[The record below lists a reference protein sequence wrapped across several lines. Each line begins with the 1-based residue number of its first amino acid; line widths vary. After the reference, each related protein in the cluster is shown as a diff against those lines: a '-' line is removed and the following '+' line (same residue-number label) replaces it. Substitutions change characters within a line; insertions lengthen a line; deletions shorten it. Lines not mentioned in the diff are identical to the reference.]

1 MKKILKFGFVGLT
14 HLGLNYLAGA
24 TEKKFNVVGVDLD
37 SNKINQLKKF
47 KIQYSEPKLKKTIIK
62 NQKNILFS
70 SNLENLRKCNIVF
83 ISQDVETDIRG
94 KSNFNDLKK
103 LIN

>member
-24 TEKKFNVVGVDLD
+24 TEKKFNVIGVDLD

-47 KIQYSEPKLKKTIIK
+47 KIQ
-62 NQKNILFS
+62 
-70 SNLENLRKCNIVF
+70 
-83 ISQDVETDIRG
+83 
-94 KSNFNDLKK
+94 
-103 LIN
+103 